1 MNATNDLLND
11 LQGRSEEEET
21 KAPAKHK
28 HNTHFPIVESEEIEF
43 EELPGPEEQGIT
55 DLRLD
60 ANGNRYEF
68 KSRSTKKG
76 GDDDWYPISNF
87 TLRCLYLLK
96 DEHNPSRVLELTNVY
111 GEQAMIC
118 LPTEDVS
125 KKSKFE
131 AACESEGNFVFNGTA
146 QQHNRVKEYLYHY
159 EKQAE
164 AINTLGWQP
173 ETKCYAFA
181 DVIFD
186 GKKVRKINKDGV
198 VQVKDQLYY
207 LPAFSQINKNALTEY
222 RNERKNKFQPGHA
235 IFREYAHQL
244 VMVFGDNAKV
254 GIAFFIA
261 ALFRDVIFS
270 RANCFPMLFLFG
282 PKGTGKTTFRQF
294 LMRPFGDYGPSD
306 TIGLGSASSPKGF
319 SRKLA
324 QLFNAVVPFEEY
336 KNTINPALIEMLK
349 NIYDGIGYER
359 AQTSNDNKTHST
371 AVNSAVI
378 VGGQEMP
385 TKENALFSRMVLLK
399 FAQTQFQDE
408 EKEEF
413 RILEEMMKDGLGN
426 VLLEI
431 LQYRAVIEKEF
442 AAAFDRNY
450 KRLRMDADTS
460 SLEERSLTNIASLLA
475 PFDVLSRRI
484 DMPFSMDGKEGLYSV
499 LKDIAV
505 EQQKQ
510 ISGTNEVNEFWKI
523 FDQLATD
530 GEYLHNGFQYKIE
543 DGYLYISFPSVY
555 KRYNNVALEQNLNK
569 LDKNTLRSYLTMDSS
584 FAKELCEAGNR
595 TEVRKRD
602 EGGTT
607 KRYMPFKIAGN
618 PVLEQLDCLH
628 PDNLKEKQNSKK
640 QGSQGSQRSQNEQNT
655 D

>member
-1 MNATNDLLND
+1 MNATNDLLNE
-11 LQGRSEEEET
+11 LQGRSEERDT
-21 KAPAKHK
+21 KAPAKHE
-28 HNTHFPIVESEEIEF
+28 HNTHFPIVDGEEIDF

-60 ANGNRYEF
+60 GNRYEF

-111 GEQAMIC
+111 SEQTMIC

-146 QQHNRVKEYLYHY
+146 QQHNRVKEYLYHH
-159 EKQAE
+159 EKEAE

-173 ETKCYAFA
+173 ETKLYAFSDA
-181 DVIFD
+181 IFD
-186 GKKVRKINKDGV
+186 GEKVRKVNKDGV

-207 LPAFSQINKNALTEY
+207 LPAFSQINKNAHAEY
-222 RNERKNKFQPGHA
+222 RNERKNKFQPGQA

-254 GIAFFIA
+254 GIAFFMA
-261 ALFRDVIFS
+261 ALFRDVVFS

-306 TIGLGSASSPKGF
+306 AIGLGSASSPKGF

-324 QLFNAVVPFEEY
+324 QLFNQIVPFEEY
-336 KNTINPALIEMLK
+336 KNGIATALIEMLK

-371 AVNSAVI
+371 TVNSAVI

-385 TKENALFSRMVLLK
+385 TKENALFSRMILLK
-399 FAQTQFQDE
+399 FTQTQFNDQD
-408 EKEEF
+408 KEEF
-413 RILEEMMKDGLGN
+413 RILEEMMADGLGN
-426 VLLEI
+426 IILEI
-431 LQYRAVIEKEF
+431 LQYRSAMEKEF

-475 PFDVLSRRI
+475 PFDILSRRI
-484 DMPFSMDGKEGLYSV
+484 DMPFAMDGKEGVYSV

-510 ISGTNEVNEFWKI
+510 ISGTNEVNQFWEI
-523 FDQLATD
+523 FDKLAVDDQLKEGYDYQRKD
-530 GEYLHNGFQYKIE
+530 GFLWIY
-543 DGYLYISFPSVY
+543 FPSVY
-555 KRYNNVALEQNLNK
+555 DKYNDLAVRQNLNR
-569 LDKNTLRSYLTMDSS
+569 LDKSTLKSYLTIGKA
-584 FAKELCEAGNR
+584 FASEQCGKGR
-595 TEVRKRD
+595 YDKRLS
-602 EGGTT
+602 T
-607 KRYMPFKIAGN
+607 KKGQKRFMPFIETESPIN
-618 PVLEQLDCLH
+618 DLDFLQ
-628 PDNLKEKQNSKK
+628 PSIE
-640 QGSQGSQRSQNEQNT
+640 T
-655 D
+655 DGDKNKN

>member
-11 LQGRSEEEET
+11 LQGRSEEEDT

-222 RNERKNKFQPGHA
+222 RNERKNKFQPGQA

-244 VMVFGDNAKV
+244 VMVFGNNAKV

-306 TIGLGSASSPKGF
+306 ATGLGSASSPKGF

-324 QLFNAVVPFEEY
+324 QLFNAIVPFEEY

-385 TKENALFSRMVLLK
+385 TKENALFSRMILLK

-484 DMPFSMDGKEGLYSV
+484 DMPFSMDGKEGLYAV

-510 ISGTNEVNEFWKI
+510 ISGTNEVNQFWEI
-523 FDQLATD
+523 FDKLAVDGQLTEGYDYQRKD
-530 GEYLHNGFQYKIE
+530 GFLWIY
-543 DGYLYISFPSVY
+543 FPSVY
-555 KRYNNVALEQNLNK
+555 DKYNDLAVRQNLNR
-569 LDKNTLRSYLTMDSS
+569 LDKTTLKSYLTIGKA
-584 FAKELCEAGNR
+584 FAWDQCGSKGR
-595 TEVRKRD
+595 TDKRLS
-602 EGGTT
+602 T
-607 KRYMPFKIAGN
+607 KKGQKRFMPFIETESPINDLDFLQPKIETDEDEN
-618 PVLEQLDCLH
+618 KNE
-628 PDNLKEKQNSKK
+628 EK
-640 QGSQGSQRSQNEQNT
+640 
-655 D
+655 